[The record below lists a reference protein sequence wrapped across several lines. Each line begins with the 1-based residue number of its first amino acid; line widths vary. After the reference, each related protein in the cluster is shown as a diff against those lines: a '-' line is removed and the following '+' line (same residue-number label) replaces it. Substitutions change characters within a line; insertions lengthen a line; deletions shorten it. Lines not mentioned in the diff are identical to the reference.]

1 MMQFFLRL
9 PKLIINQAVPE
20 THIQA
25 QIQVES
31 KPNQPS
37 TNFMPISVTL
47 TLTLGRTVD
56 DTQASSQLHN
66 FFISEK
72 VRS

>member
-1 MMQFFLRL
+1 MQFYLNL
-9 PKLIINQAVPE
+9 PKLMKNQAVPE
-20 THIQA
+20 AHFQA
-25 QIQVES
+25 HNRVES
-31 KPNQPS
+31 NSNQPP
-37 TNFMPISVTL
+37 TNFTPISVTL